1 MEQNNTT
8 QMDENNIMTQA
19 DKLFEEVRQT
29 NKGMLKAF
37 KFAENL
43 SKEVDKAS
51 EDFKKTEKK
60 LKQFEKETLNKIDEA
75 VLEFV
80 S

>member
-51 EDFKKTEKK
+51 EDFKKTEK
-60 LKQFEKETLNKIDEA
+60 
-75 VLEFV
+75 